1 MALTISSQYPLHYQ
15 CLGMTMAGWL
25 LGIMLCGILLLATEG
40 FEDGM
45 EFEDRIDQNLD
56 QAEEWIS
63 LDKSVYQQER
73 RRNMIMK
80 RGKKGK
86 FEYNKDVELLIY
98 CISGLW
104 DFPYLCV
111 SYFGHPNQKIKCFS
125 FKLFDIV

>member
-1 MALTISSQYPLHYQ
+1 
-15 CLGMTMAGWL
+15 MTMAGWM
-25 LGIMLCGILLLATEG
+25 LGIMLCGMLLATEEVENG
-40 FEDGM
+40 V
-45 EFEDRIDQNLD
+45 EFGEAEHNLN

-63 LDKSVYQQER
+63 LGKSVYQQKII
-73 RRNMIMK
+73 MI

-111 SYFGHPNQKIKCFS
+111 SYFGHPNQKIKRSS